1 MGTTR
6 DDAEDRARGDVAAGF
21 FDREV
26 PDAQHFAL
34 TIWRKYRAHVASE
47 LGTFGDEIEGE
58 QSDREDL
65 KDRVGDRGTDID
77 GPRCEVL
84 GELLRITA
92 LDELVAK
99 VVEVDIEPVVVE
111 PGLGI
116 VDITR
121 RILDE
126 LGHLI

>member
-1 MGTTR
+1 
-6 DDAEDRARGDVAAGF
+6 
-21 FDREV
+21 
-26 PDAQHFAL
+26 
-34 TIWRKYRAHVASE
+34 
-47 LGTFGDEIEGE
+47 
-58 QSDREDL
+58 
-65 KDRVGDRGTDID
+65 
-77 GPRCEVL
+77 
-84 GELLRITA
+84 

-111 PGLGI
+111 PGLRI